1 MYKIYKFS
9 FFILI
14 LALSYSCSEET
25 IDDTGFGTVTGRVVE
40 AVTFEPIENAR
51 VSSNPNTSAVFT
63 DEDGYFTIENVPTGD
78 YAFEARKDG
87 FIVKFEAGTVLKE
100 LETELVFELEPIE
113 EINQSPIVPELLT
126 PLDNAEDLSLSVN
139 LTWQSTDAED
149 DELTYKISLRNDIT
163 DEITIYEDITTTSY
177 TLTSLN
183 YSTKYFWQVSV
194 SDGINPEVNSLTQS
208 FRTLEFPNAR
218 YLFTRKIG
226 DNNVIFTADDAG
238 NELQITSDATN
249 SFRPRKNIPANKIAF
264 LRTTGGQAHIYTMNP
279 DGSDVFKVTA
289 GIPAAGFNLDYYNF
303 SWKNNGSQLIYSNFD
318 KLYKINADGS
328 GLELIFQTPNGK
340 FISECDWSVD
350 SSIIALKV
358 NNLNGYETEVYVINS
373 TGTVI
378 ENVISGTMGAIGGL
392 HLSVT
397 NSKLI
402 FTRDITGFESFDY
415 RQLDTRIFQYD
426 FITDVITE
434 INVQKPA
441 GFIDTDVRYS
451 PTEAE
456 LIFMSTANDGISQK
470 NILKYTIGVT
480 GSRMEIFEN
489 AIMPDWK

>member
-113 EINQSPIVPELLT
+113 EINQSPTVPELLT

-149 DELTYKISLRNDIT
+149 DELTYKITLRNDIT

-194 SDGINPEVNSLTQS
+194 SDGINSEVNSLTQS

-303 SWKNNGSQLIYSNFD
+303 SWKSNGSQLIYSNFD
-318 KLYKINADGS
+318 KLYKINVDGS

-358 NNLNGYETEVYVINS
+358 TNLNGYETEVYVINS

-426 FITDVITE
+426 FITDLITE

>member
-1 MYKIYKFS
+1 
-9 FFILI
+9 
-14 LALSYSCSEET
+14 
-25 IDDTGFGTVTGRVVE
+25 
-40 AVTFEPIENAR
+40 
-51 VSSNPNTSAVFT
+51 
-63 DEDGYFTIENVPTGD
+63 
-78 YAFEARKDG
+78 
-87 FIVKFEAGTVLKE
+87 
-100 LETELVFELEPIE
+100 
-113 EINQSPIVPELLT
+113 
-126 PLDNAEDLSLSVN
+126 
-139 LTWQSTDAED
+139 
-149 DELTYKISLRNDIT
+149 
-163 DEITIYEDITTTSY
+163 
-177 TLTSLN
+177 
-183 YSTKYFWQVSV
+183 
-194 SDGINPEVNSLTQS
+194 
-208 FRTLEFPNAR
+208 
-218 YLFTRKIG
+218 
-226 DNNVIFTADDAG
+226 
-238 NELQITSDATN
+238 
-249 SFRPRKNIPANKIAF
+249 
-264 LRTTGGQAHIYTMNP
+264 MNP

>member
-1 MYKIYKFS
+1 M
-9 FFILI
+9 
-14 LALSYSCSEET
+14 
-25 IDDTGFGTVTGRVVE
+25 
-40 AVTFEPIENAR
+40 
-51 VSSNPNTSAVFT
+51 
-63 DEDGYFTIENVPTGD
+63 PTGD

-113 EINQSPIVPELLT
+113 EINQSPTVPELLT

-350 SSIIALKV
+350 NSIIALKV

-426 FITDVITE
+426 FITDLITE

>member
-113 EINQSPIVPELLT
+113 EINQSPTVPELLT

-289 GIPAAGFNLDYYNF
+289 GIPVAGFNLDYNNF

-358 NNLNGYETEVYVINS
+358 NNLNGYESEIYVINA
-373 TGTVI
+373 TGVI
-378 ENVISGTMGAIGGL
+378 VENVISGITGAISGL
-392 HLSVT
+392 HLSIT
-397 NSKLI
+397 NNKLI

-426 FITDVITE
+426 FITDLITE

>member
-1 MYKIYKFS
+1 M
-9 FFILI
+9 
-14 LALSYSCSEET
+14 LALSFSCSEET
-25 IDDTGFGTVTGRVVE
+25 LDESGFGTVKGRVVQ
-40 AVTFEPIENAR
+40 AITFEPIANAK
-51 VSSNPNTSAVFT
+51 VSSNPNSSSVFT
-63 DEDGYFTIENVPTGD
+63 DVDGYYTIENIKTGD

-87 FIVKFEAGTVLKE
+87 YIAKFEAGTVVKD
-100 LETELVFELEPIE
+100 LVIEVIFELEPVE
-113 EINQSPIVPELLT
+113 EINQSPTTPVLLT
-126 PLDNAEDLSLSVN
+126 PTDNATDMSLSVN
-139 LTWQSTDAED
+139 LTWQSTDVELD
-149 DELTYKISLRNDIT
+149 PLTYKVTLRNDIT
-163 DEITIYEDITTTSY
+163 NEITVFEDITTASY
-177 TLTSLN
+177 TLTGLN
-183 YSTKYFWQVSV
+183 YSTNYFWEVSV

-289 GIPAAGFNLDYYNF
+289 GIPATGFNLDYYNF
-303 SWKNNGSQLIYSNFD
+303 SWKSNGSQLIYSNFD

-426 FITDVITE
+426 FITDLITE

>member
-9 FFILI
+9 IFLLFLTF
-14 LALSYSCSEET
+14 SSSCSEET
-25 IDDTGFGTVTGRVVE
+25 IDDTGFGSVKGRVVE

-87 FIVKFEAGTVLKE
+87 YIAKFESGTVLKNA
-100 LETELVFELEPIE
+100 ETELVFELEPIE
-113 EINQSPIVPELLT
+113 EINQSPTVPELLT

-139 LTWQSTDAED
+139 LTWQSTDAEN
-149 DELTYKISLRNDIT
+149 DELTYKVTLRNDIT
-163 DEITIYEDITTTSY
+163 NEITIYENILTASY
-177 TLTSLN
+177 TLTNLN

-218 YLFTRKIG
+218 YLFTRKIA

-289 GIPAAGFNLDYYNF
+289 GIPVAGFNLDYYNF
-303 SWKNNGSQLIYSNFD
+303 SWKSNGSQLIYSNFD

>member
-1 MYKIYKFS
+1 MSKIIKFS
-9 FFILI
+9 FFILM
-14 LALSYSCSEET
+14 LSLSYSCSEET
-25 IDDTGFGTVTGRVVE
+25 IDDSGFGTVKGRVVA
-40 AVTFEPIENAR
+40 AVTFEPIANAR

-63 DEDGYFTIENVPTGD
+63 DVDGYFRIENVPTGD

-87 FIVKFEAGTVLKE
+87 FIAKFESGTVLKE

-113 EINQSPIVPELLT
+113 EINQSPTVPELLT
-126 PLDNAEDLSLSVN
+126 PLDNAENLSLNVN
-139 LTWQSTDAED
+139 LTWESTDAED
-149 DELTYKISLRNDIT
+149 DELTYKIILRNDIT
-163 DEITIYEDITTTSY
+163 NEVIIYEDITTPSY
-177 TLTSLN
+177 TLTGLN

-194 SDGINPEVNSLTQS
+194 SDGINTDVNSLIRS

-218 YLFTRKIG
+218 YLLTRKIA

-238 NELQITSDATN
+238 NELQITSAATN
-249 SFRPRKNIPANKIAF
+249 SFRPRKNIAANKIAF

-279 DGSDVFKVTA
+279 DGSNVFKVTV
-289 GIPAAGFNLDYYNF
+289 GIPATGFNLDHYNF
-303 SWKNNGSQLIYSNFD
+303 SWKSNGSQLIYSNFD

-340 FISECDWSVD
+340 LISECDWSID

-358 NNLNGYETEVYVINS
+358 NNLIGYETEVYVINA
-373 TGTVI
+373 TGTIV
-378 ENVISGTMGAIGGL
+378 ENVISGTLGAISGL

-397 NSKLI
+397 NNKLI

-426 FITDVITE
+426 FITDAITE

-451 PTEAE
+451 PTEAD
-456 LIFMSTANDGISQK
+456 LLFMSTANDGISQK
-470 NILKYTIGVT
+470 NIFKYTIGIS
-480 GSRMEIFEN
+480 GSRIQLFDN

>member
-14 LALSYSCSEET
+14 LALSFSCSEET

-87 FIVKFEAGTVLKE
+87 FIVKFESGTVLKE

-426 FITDVITE
+426 FITDLITE

>member
-113 EINQSPIVPELLT
+113 EINQSPTVPELLT

-149 DELTYKISLRNDIT
+149 DELTYKITLRNDIT

-238 NELQITSDATN
+238 NELLFTSDATN

-289 GIPAAGFNLDYYNF
+289 GIPVAGFNLDYYNF
-303 SWKNNGSQLIYSNFD
+303 SWKSNGSQFIYSNFD

-426 FITDVITE
+426 FITDLITE

>member
-40 AVTFEPIENAR
+40 AVTFEPIENA
-51 VSSNPNTSAVFT
+51 
-63 DEDGYFTIENVPTGD
+63 PTGD

-113 EINQSPIVPELLT
+113 EINQSPTVPELLT

-149 DELTYKISLRNDIT
+149 DELTYKITLRNDIT

-426 FITDVITE
+426 FITDLITE
-434 INVQKPA
+434 NNVQKPA

>member
-14 LALSYSCSEET
+14 LAFSYSCSEET

-40 AVTFEPIENAR
+40 AVTFEPIEYAR

-113 EINQSPIVPELLT
+113 EINQSPTVPELLT

-149 DELTYKISLRNDIT
+149 DELTYKITLRNDIT

-194 SDGINPEVNSLTQS
+194 SDGINPEVNSLTHS

-303 SWKNNGSQLIYSNFD
+303 SWKSNGSQLIYSNFD

-340 FISECDWSVD
+340 FTSECDWSVD

-426 FITDVITE
+426 FITDLITE

>member
-1 MYKIYKFS
+1 M
-9 FFILI
+9 
-14 LALSYSCSEET
+14 
-25 IDDTGFGTVTGRVVE
+25 
-40 AVTFEPIENAR
+40 
-51 VSSNPNTSAVFT
+51 
-63 DEDGYFTIENVPTGD
+63 
-78 YAFEARKDG
+78 
-87 FIVKFEAGTVLKE
+87 
-100 LETELVFELEPIE
+100 
-113 EINQSPIVPELLT
+113 
-126 PLDNAEDLSLSVN
+126 
-139 LTWQSTDAED
+139 
-149 DELTYKISLRNDIT
+149 
-163 DEITIYEDITTTSY
+163 
-177 TLTSLN
+177 
-183 YSTKYFWQVSV
+183 
-194 SDGINPEVNSLTQS
+194 
-208 FRTLEFPNAR
+208 
-218 YLFTRKIG
+218 
-226 DNNVIFTADDAG
+226 
-238 NELQITSDATN
+238 
-249 SFRPRKNIPANKIAF
+249 
-264 LRTTGGQAHIYTMNP
+264 
-279 DGSDVFKVTA
+279 
-289 GIPAAGFNLDYYNF
+289 
-303 SWKNNGSQLIYSNFD
+303 
-318 KLYKINADGS
+318 
-328 GLELIFQTPNGK
+328 IFQTPNGK

-426 FITDVITE
+426 FITDLITE